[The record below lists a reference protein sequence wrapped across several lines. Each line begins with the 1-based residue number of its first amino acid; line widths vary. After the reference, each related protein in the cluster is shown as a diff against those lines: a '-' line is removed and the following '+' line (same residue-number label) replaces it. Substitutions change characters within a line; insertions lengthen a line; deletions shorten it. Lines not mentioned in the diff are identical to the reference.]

1 MQTVG
6 VAKMKLEPLNHPAP
20 DTGPRAEPDDSRVH
34 VAIVHTDPRALQ
46 ALDRDLR
53 RRGFAVT
60 AAGRPGGGSR
70 GILPETGDVA
80 LLDMRSPEGDG
91 YAVLRRLREHSDL
104 PVVLLTDS
112 EDEVEEI
119 VGLRMGADAV
129 LRRPWS
135 PQLLAERI
143 RALSRRARIGAGQTR
158 AGANRLSLPPLEI
171 DLDKM
176 TASWRGTALQL
187 TGTEFRLLHALA
199 ERPGHVRTRD
209 VLMDRLYGNDIYVL
223 DRTVDSHVKR
233 LRRKLRD
240 ADPSFDA
247 IETLYGTGYKMTLP
261 DPAAGASLTP

>member
-1 MQTVG
+1 
-6 VAKMKLEPLNHPAP
+6 MKLETLNHPA
-20 DTGPRAEPDDSRVH
+20 TEAGVLAADDDKRVH

-60 AAGRPGGGSR
+60 ATGRPGSGSR
-70 GILPETGDVA
+70 GLLPETGDVA
-80 LLDMRSPEGDG
+80 LLDLRSQDGDG

-112 EDEVEEI
+112 EDEIEEI

-143 RALSRRARIGAGQTR
+143 RAVTRRARIGAGQTR
-158 AGANRLSLPPLEI
+158 AGAGRLSLPPLEI

-176 TASWRGTALQL
+176 SASWRGRALQL
-187 TGTEFRLLHALA
+187 TGTEFRLLQALA
-199 ERPGHVRTRD
+199 ERPGHVRTREM
-209 VLMDRLYGNDIYVL
+209 LMDRLYGSDIYVL

-240 ADPSFDA
+240 ADPQFDA

-261 DPAAGASLTP
+261 SP